1 LSVAAPAFPPAAPF
15 PGDPAAA
22 YRFDILHVRQ
32 KLLTIAQRYIVED
45 EWGLPR
51 FFVVRPTRLRLN
63 ILISIAAALLNYMV
77 LALALVAV
85 FLYRNILLAV
95 LLYMLGPVLIGIT
108 TRLLAPYRDIRV
120 YADEAEQV
128 PLLLITQ
135 DTKIAL
141 RSRYTLYEADG
152 TEVARFERD
161 NLASILRRSWLATT
175 PSGEMIC
182 RVAEDNWFK
191 ALLRRYL
198 GPMYGL
204 LRTNF
209 VVELPDGTTIGQY
222 DRQLTLLDQY
232 TLDLRNDRSRLLDRR
247 VALALSILLDSAE
260 SR

>member
-1 LSVAAPAFPPAAPF
+1 MSAPAPAFPV
-15 PGDPAAA
+15 GDPAAP

-45 EWGLPR
+45 EWGFPR
-51 FFVVRPTRLRLN
+51 FFVVRPPRLRLN
-63 ILISIAAALLNYMV
+63 ILLGIAALVLNYLV
-77 LALALVAV
+77 LGLALAAVFIYRDLLAAVLVYMAGPILVGVAV
-85 FLYRNILLAV
+85 
-95 LLYMLGPVLIGIT
+95 
-108 TRLLAPYRDIRV
+108 RLLAPYRDIRV
-120 YADEAEQV
+120 YADEAEQA

-161 NLASILRRSWLATT
+161 NLASVLRRSWLATT
-175 PSGEMIC
+175 PAGEPIC

-209 VVELPDGTTIGQY
+209 VVELEDGSIIGKY

-232 TLDLRNDRSRLLDRR
+232 TLDLRDDRSRLLDRR